1 MLWRPI
7 WRPRRIAW
15 CDDRESVIL
24 LCVERHCRVQN
35 LFYFSGA
42 DEYLPKERRL
52 VRAGGHRRW
61 GKPQALLL
69 KPSLQQP

>member
-1 MLWRPI
+1 MLWRPN

-42 DEYLPKERRL
+42 DEYLPKEKFSE
-52 VRAGGHRRW
+52 GW
-61 GKPQALLL
+61 WS
-69 KPSLQQP
+69 PSLGKTTGVAA